1 MIREL
6 IPAEWVDVLLENVP
20 SNVFDGLDCFLLK
33 EYKQQ
38 TIYPELHNI
47 FNAINGLAPED
58 IKVVILGQDPY
69 HEPGQAHG
77 LSFSVPDG
85 QPLPPSLRN
94 IYQELYSD
102 VGIQRTSG
110 NLEDWKQQGVLLLNT
125 ILTVR
130 AHQANSH
137 KDKGWEYVTSAI
149 LRAVMNTKKDKVF
162 VLWGTQAYNTFKDA
176 SKDVNIADTSRVHIL
191 RTAHP
196 SPLSAYRGFFGS
208 KPFSATNNILIK
220 TNRTPIKW

>member
-20 SNVFDGLDCFLLK
+20 SEIFDDLDCFLLK

-38 TIYPELHNI
+38 TVYPELHNI

-102 VGIQRTSG
+102 IGIQRTSG

-137 KDKGWEYVTSAI
+137 KDKGWEDVTSAI
-149 LRAVMNTKKDKVF
+149 LRAVINTKKDKVF
-162 VLWGTQAYNTFKDA
+162 VLWGTQAYNTFQNA
-176 SKDVNIADTSRVHIL
+176 SKDANITDTSRVHVL

-208 KPFSATNNILIK
+208 KPFSTTNDILTK
-220 TNRTPIKW
+220 NNRTPIKW